1 VFSKYIEKS
10 KNAIAFL
17 LERKKYVYGHF
28 WMPF

>member
-17 LERKKYVYGHF
+17 LERKKYVYGRF
-28 WMPF
+28 EVPF